1 MLTNRL
7 VKLST
12 GKIAALDLGDQWVG
26 IALSDSTR
34 TLAKPFKTIPFAD
47 HSSAIAELIAQQEP
61 AAIII
66 GYPKTM
72 RGTES
77 EQTKKILALHAELET
92 RFPETQFILW
102 DERLS
107 SKRAQ
112 TASPA
117 RTKEEKLK
125 SHAIAAAFIL
135 DSYLG
140 FLKMQQ
146 FLSE

>member
-1 MLTNRL
+1 MTTNTPINL
-7 VKLST
+7 PA

-26 IALSDSTR
+26 IALSDITR
-34 TLAKPFKTIPFAD
+34 TLAKPFTTVTFYEYLPALKKFI
-47 HSSAIAELIAQQEP
+47 EEQKP
-61 AAIII
+61 AAIVI

-77 EQTKKILALHAELET
+77 DQTKKVVVIHGELEKL
-92 RFPETQFILW
+92 FPETTFVLW

-135 DSYLG
+135 DSYLSY
-140 FLKMQQ
+140 LKMQE
-146 FLSE
+146 FLHS